1 MPGDLQIEPEQPPGA
16 DEGASGPAR
25 PKVNSPHPWWSRVLY
40 ALYALAALAAAGFA
54 WREGATELAIGAAV
68 MALVL
73 AWKASQ
79 RVR

>member
-1 MPGDLQIEPEQPPGA
+1 MPGDLHIEPESPEPPGK
-16 DEGASGPAR
+16 SGHR
-25 PKVNSPHPWWSRVLY
+25 NNSPHPWWSRVLY
-40 ALYALAALAAAGFA
+40 ALYALAALAAGGFA
-54 WREGATELAIGAAV
+54 WREGATELAVGAAV